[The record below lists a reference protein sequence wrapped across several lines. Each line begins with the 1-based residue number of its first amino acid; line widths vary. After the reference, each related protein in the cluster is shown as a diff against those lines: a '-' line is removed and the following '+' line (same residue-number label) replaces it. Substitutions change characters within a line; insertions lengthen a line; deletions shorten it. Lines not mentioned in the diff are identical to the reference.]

1 VSIFDRSKVLVM
13 IAVGVAALAVVRCA
27 PPDGCLRISDCA
39 SGLTCVEGSCVPD
52 RGDPGEGGIA
62 EGGGSDG
69 TVAEASTPADA
80 SVVTHADA
88 ASDAGDAG
96 DGGDGGDSGDG
107 ATSAS
112 SDASPE

>member
-27 PPDGCLRISDCA
+27 PPDGCLRISDCS

-52 RGDPGEGGIA
+52 LGPPGEGGVA

-69 TVAEASTPADA
+69 TAREASTPAEA
-80 SVVTHADA
+80 SVITPADA
-88 ASDAGDAG
+88 ASDADSGDAS
-96 DGGDGGDSGDG
+96 DGGDAGDG
-107 ATSAS
+107 ATSAP